1 MPRVKQPFPARASGP
16 CCAMLISGI
25 LNPALNS
32 LLARVRHTNS
42 LVIADRDTVRLCNAD
57 TGAMIDEVRPGW
69 PIAAMGF
76 EDAPGSPGTLLI
88 GGGQE
93 AGRLLVLPLGTR

>member
-1 MPRVKQPFPARASGP
+1 MMQKQRVAVVTGG
-16 CCAMLISGI
+16 AMGI
-25 LNPALNS
+25 GGESVAQ
-32 LLARVRHTNS
+32 LAITGHHV
-42 LVIADRDTVRLCNAD
+42 VIADRDTVRLCNAD
-57 TGAMIDEVRPGW
+57 SGATIDEVRPGW